1 MNIHVDVDPDDL
13 ILYADENLISQVI
26 LNLLKNA
33 IQAIGD
39 EQTNGLIL
47 LRARSDEKE
56 AITIEVTNNGPL
68 IPPEEAEHIF
78 IPFFTTKSEGNGI
91 GLSISRQIMRL
102 SGGSLELRSNPAAGL
117 TTFVLTFP

>member
-1 MNIHVDVDPDDL
+1 M
-13 ILYADENLISQVI
+13 I